1 MGRSQK
7 TLAITRVRVISC
19 LRDLVILCSSDC
31 VIKRSHDFMLSI
43 IIPTLNEEKYLPLV
57 LEQIKKQDFSD
68 YEVIIADAGSTDG
81 TLKIVKEYGH
91 RKVKG
96 GTVARGRN
104 QGARA
109 ARGELLLFIDADNI
123 YLPDDFLGQL
133 VFQFN
138 EKKCDIATFPLYID
152 GNRMDKLAFE
162 VYNWWVKKIQRF
174 KAYATNSMIVKKS
187 VFDRI
192 GGFDEA
198 ITLAEDHD
206 FARRAAKIGRFR
218 YIELD
223 PILVSA
229 RRMEKEGRIRIYS
242 KYILAA
248 IYMEA
253 FGPIKKDI
261 FRYWKKDK
269 LSGRT
274 DKVLAGKKEK

>member
-1 MGRSQK
+1 
-7 TLAITRVRVISC
+7 
-19 LRDLVILCSSDC
+19 
-31 VIKRSHDFMLSI
+31 MLSI
-43 IIPTLNEEKYLPLV
+43 IIPTLNEEKYLPLL

-81 TLKIVKEYGH
+81 TLKIIKDYGY

-96 GTVARGRN
+96 GNVAYGRN

-109 ARGELLLFIDADNI
+109 ARGELLLFMDADNI
-123 YLPDDFLGQL
+123 YVPDDFLGRL
-133 VFQFN
+133 VSEFK

-152 GNRMDKLAFE
+152 GNRMDKLAFK

-192 GGFDEA
+192 GGFDES
-198 ITLAEDHD
+198 IKLAEDHD
-206 FARRAAKIGRFR
+206 LARRAAKVGKFR

-223 PILVSA
+223 PILASA

-261 FRYWKKDK
+261 FRYWKKDA
-269 LSGRT
+269 LRSRA
-274 DKVLAGKKEK
+274 DELAVGKKDR